1 MNSSDYA
8 YLSNYGVYSAI
19 ALFAVAFV
27 AHALDVAFSVRS
39 LEEKTK
45 LDFSRTR
52 RIGNLATVMIV
63 LAFIA
68 LFVAVLFRGI
78 SAERVPWPDGGT
90 RTRSP
95 LPNGRTPA
103 HAQGAPRCR
112 CRR

>member
-1 MNSSDYA
+1 VNSSDYA

-19 ALFAVAFV
+19 ALFAVAFI

-78 SAERVPWPDGGT
+78 SEICMNSR
-90 RTRSP
+90 
-95 LPNGRTPA
+95 LPELLHLPVLIFTHFGNIELNG
-103 HAQGAPRCR
+103 
-112 CRR
+112 